1 MTFDNLNSL
10 FSYIERQVQETMKT
24 DVAQTVK
31 QTMSKA
37 VNSAVYNTYEPRY
50 YKRRMSN
57 GGLSDDE
64 NYSVTE
70 IEKGIDISNDTP
82 LDNGRNKPRLD
93 EIIVYGY
100 GRQPFERDFYKET
113 LNELERTEEHKS
125 ALIYGLNVRGI
136 DIY

>member
-1 MTFDNLNSL
+1 MTFDDINSL
-10 FSYIERQVQETMKT
+10 LSYIERQVQDTMKT

-37 VNSAVYNTYEPRY
+37 VNSTVYNTYEPRY

-64 NYSVTE
+64 NYTVTE
-70 IEKGIDISNDTP
+70 IENGIEISNDTP
-82 LDNGRNKPRLD
+82 LDNGSNTPRLD
-93 EIIVYGY
+93 ELIVYGK
-100 GRQPFERDFYKET
+100 GFQPFERDFYGST
-113 LNELERTEEHKS
+113 VNELERTQEHIS
-125 ALIYGLNVRGI
+125 ALKVGLKDSGI